1 MKKIK
6 KNDLKNEIKIKK
18 IKEKLKLKTAK
29 ALIFKVSKK
38 TNKNFIFFRK
48 LNLN

>member
-18 IKEKLKLKTAK
+18 IKEKFKLKTVK

-38 TNKNFIFFRK
+38 QIKILYFLEN
-48 LNLN
+48 